1 MSVETVKEYLDQAN
15 IQYQIIAHRRA
26 YTAQE
31 IAANA
36 NIPGHQLAK
45 TVMIRVDGKMAM
57 AVIPAPQR
65 VNFESLKKQLGAK
78 EIRLASEHEFK
89 DLFPECEV
97 GAMPPFGHLYDMPVY
112 VADDLEK
119 EIVITFCGGTH
130 TELIQLN
137 YEDFAKLVNPTVMK
151 FTWQT

>member
-1 MSVETVKEYLDQAN
+1 MSVEKVKEYLDQAN
-15 IQYQIIAHRRA
+15 IQYQVIEHKRA

-36 NIPGHQLAK
+36 NIPGQQFAK

-78 EIRLASEHEFK
+78 EIRLATEHEFK
-89 DLFPECEV
+89 DLFPDCEV

-119 EIVITFCGGTH
+119 EIVIAFCGGSH
-130 TELIQLN
+130 SELVQLN
-137 YEDFAKLVNPTVMK
+137 YHDFAKLVKPRVLN